1 MLYRYKTGDLRLFFV
16 TSFLLLRSVLY
27 VDYRN
32 IRVSFVYQAER
43 ADSEQEMGYNTDR
56 GDEQNSKGPLHKV
69 NFGLHI
75 WKISP
80 AL

>member
-32 IRVSFVYQAER
+32 TRVSFVFQAER
-43 ADSEQEMGYNTDR
+43 ADLEQDR

-69 NFGLHI
+69 NFGFHI